1 MKNRIFLLMIA
12 ALLIFCITACGAKTG
27 PVSTADTQASDAKTE
42 EKDTA
47 DAGTGDEA
55 EETTTKP
62 KMTRTQS
69 TPSSDVDEGFIITP
83 EDVVVRAGE
92 PVDIDIRLENK
103 SNRKTA
109 RFEIRVDNES
119 IPISGAEITMED
131 TFCYAVEGIHEFNL
145 INGTWSCDT
154 LENCYP
160 QEIHASEPVCR
171 FTLSI
176 PADARAG
183 EYVWKIDR
191 FHVVESVDPGVE
203 FDADIRY
210 GKIVVYD

>member
-1 MKNRIFLLMIA
+1 
-12 ALLIFCITACGAKTG
+12 
-27 PVSTADTQASDAKTE
+27 
-42 EKDTA
+42 
-47 DAGTGDEA
+47 
-55 EETTTKP
+55 
-62 KMTRTQS
+62 MTRTQS

-103 SNRKTA
+103 SNRKAA

-119 IPISGAEITMED
+119 IPINGAEITMED

-145 INGTWSCDT
+145 INGTWYCDT